1 MANYR
6 GIFWGFN
13 LGPDFPA
20 ESAQTK
26 YRVDFISNT
35 GDSNY
40 EEILLAGDNPVRLIY
55 DGSETP
61 FDPVR
66 TSRLSVNVV
75 CDDYLEDILPSTPQ
89 EVKVVLYNMTYNK
102 TEWVGWL
109 SPMVLSAGYRDEFET
124 FELQANDCLLTL
136 QYFPYEPLGNEVDF
150 VSFKTILGKIVDTCG
165 LLAGFRWPM
174 SKEVS
179 GSTLY
184 PEQLL
189 INEKNFY
196 YSDVD
201 ETIKLDEV
209 LGEICKYVGMTA
221 VQIGENMCLID
232 YQSLGKTTSHRMT
245 NYLKAS
251 SYARGSA
258 NYWGGTIAL
267 TQDYVAGPQPSITI
281 EPIRNKIEVRDSF
294 YEAEYFIPSPFDDEM
309 LTNRLD
315 NDNFYYTKEIPY
327 SLPDPPTFPDGTR
340 WIFGQKMKDDAKEIK
355 DEDKKVVGY
364 ETDASYRYFHRVY
377 DHDLFESVYGGTN
390 RTKPTNYTSYV
401 GGTIVDHAAVK
412 NDFVNEYGQY
422 IVANKRDFTR
432 YLMIRQNNTGVFPID
447 WSVQHG
453 MIMPTL
459 TRPRDYPV
467 FSLKSGY
474 RADVMLGEGSY
485 IVISAKVLFERYDRP
500 YIRPSWLTDGNKL
513 KWNAS
518 GTRISASGCLAF
530 VLGIGGKYWN
540 GDSWQNSRTG
550 FWVPL
555 ERTQY
560 EYPFWNQDSPIL
572 NNVRWDSF
580 INADGY
586 KIPLAGIDTS
596 GEIVFDILLPSLQW
610 YHNQPEYNGYCWIHD
625 LSIKAYKEG
634 QDADMTEDEKDFVTT
649 NIQVIS
655 EESVQEMQ
663 TIELKI
669 TTANDSS
676 NPSWSDCIYSG
687 STKKLLETVHESAI
701 SNIAQTPE
709 MNIVQ
714 KYVDQYSTL
723 TKKIT
728 MDLPLSIT
736 QFNRLTGADVD
747 APNDPYVILG
757 TEIDFASGSQKVEMI
772 KKN

>member
-6 GIFWGFN
+6 ALFWGFN
-13 LGPDFPA
+13 LGPDFPE

-40 EEILLAGDNPVRLIY
+40 EEILLAGDNPVKLIY
-55 DGSETP
+55 DTSETP

-136 QYFPYEPLGNEVDF
+136 QYFPYEPLANELDF
-150 VSFKTILGKIVDTCG
+150 VSFRTILGKIVDTCG

-196 YSDVD
+196 YSDVE

-209 LGEICKYVGMTA
+209 LEEICKYVGMTA
-221 VQIGENMCLID
+221 VQIGEHLCLID

-281 EPIRNKIEVRDSF
+281 EPIRNKIEVHDNF
-294 YEAEYFIPSPFDDEM
+294 YAAEYFIPSPFDDSF

-315 NDNFYYTKEIPY
+315 NDNFYYTKEVPY
-327 SLPDPPTFPDGTR
+327 VSPAVPTYPDGST
-340 WIFGQKMKDDAKEIK
+340 WGFWQKYSDDCVK
-355 DEDKKVVGY
+355 DKKNPARN
-364 ETDASYRYFHRVY
+364 EDDSSYRYFHRVY
-377 DHDLFESVYGGTN
+377 DHEFFDCCYNGSAG
-390 RTKPTNYTSYV
+390 KPTNYTAQI
-401 GGTIVDHAAVK
+401 GGTIVDFAAVK
-412 NDFVNEYGQY
+412 NDYVNEYGQTT
-422 IVANKRDFTR
+422 VANKRDFTR

-453 MIMPTL
+453 VILPSFISPQMT
-459 TRPRDYPV
+459 PV
-467 FSLKSGY
+467 FKLKDGY
-474 RADVMLGEGSY
+474 KADVMLGEGSY
-485 IVISAKVLFERYDRP
+485 LVISASAMFTRYDRP
-500 YIRPSWLTDGNKL
+500 YIRPTWTTEGNKI
-513 KWNAS
+513 KWS
-518 GTRISASGCLAF
+518 SSKSRIAASGCLAF

-540 GDSWQNSRTG
+540 GNSWQTSKTG
-550 FWVPL
+550 FWVAL
-555 ERTQY
+555 QRTQD
-560 EYPFWNQDSPIL
+560 EYPFWMIDSPIL
-572 NNVRWDSF
+572 NNVRWDNY

-586 KIPLAGIDTS
+586 KVPLAGVDTT
-596 GEIVFDILLPSLQW
+596 GALDFEILLPSLQW
-610 YHNQPEYNGYCWIHD
+610 EYDGRKEYNGYCWIHD
-625 LSIKAYKEG
+625 LSVKAYKEG
-634 QDADMTEDEKDFVTT
+634 QDAETVDEEADYTT
-649 NIQVIS
+649 FNIINS
-655 EESVQEMQ
+655 GSVQEMA
-663 TIELKI
+663 TVELKI
-669 TTANDSS
+669 TTSNDTSH
-676 NPSWSDCIYSG
+676 PSWSDCVYSG

-714 KYVDQYSTL
+714 KYVDQYSNL

-757 TEIDFASGSQKVEMI
+757 TEINFADGSQKVEMI